1 MHMRPCRYMVRMHSC
16 QSLSFFYLDMNKVVV
31 NMLVPILTALDKDGN
46 KITYVHCLDGSARHA
61 SEDTVG
67 IVCTL

>member
-1 MHMRPCRYMVRMHSC
+1 
-16 QSLSFFYLDMNKVVV
+16 MNKVVV